1 MNTVEGA
8 AGFILHP
15 GTVDA
20 PQKGAFFI
28 FLDLDRKFV
37 IFIRSEWIT
46 CYDSSWFMK
55 ALIVCVVLLTALFR
69 PVWAQIGRIREL
81 QHSLPSVR
89 DSSNYVDIVNRISL
103 LFYEQNADSTLY
115 YALQARQIAF
125 RNDYEQGLAD
135 ATNNL
140 GVVFDIKGNIQL
152 ALRYYNDAY
161 NQYVTLGDS
170 SNIVQTLMNIGSVYN
185 ISGRHDKAQANYD
198 RAIVLGDRIEHD
210 SITALVIYNYVLLY
224 PQKFTGTHRNV
235 LIDRA
240 YGIAKKY
247 RDVRL
252 ELAIDQLRAT
262 ELIESGQREQGLIL
276 LEKTLNNA
284 LALELNYLSMDIL
297 LDLGDHYLLKERLPE
312 DRDKAIQ
319 FYNKALDL
327 AEEKN
332 YRMYA
337 RDVCKKLYDYYQ
349 GRKENANAFIY
360 SQKLLTL
367 FEEQAEID
375 RVSGIDYIEYAV
387 KDQQLISEQLKSKY
401 NAQLLAL
408 AVAVCILTLLS
419 IVILWRNWK
428 LSKKTNRVL
437 TMQFRQLESTSD
449 ALEKSNQ
456 NYARLIKIVAHDLR
470 NPIGGIYALCSLL
483 QEGDTTAEET
493 RQYVELIRESSTSC
507 LHMISDL
514 LQTDF
519 DFKEAE
525 LQKKPVDLSVFL
537 DHAVTLMTFRAA
549 EKKQRLILEE
559 PPHVV
564 VNADPDKLLRVLNN
578 LIVNAI
584 KFSPDGETI
593 RVGMERSDEGVTIS
607 VEDHGLGIP
616 KEAIPNIF
624 DPFTTS
630 KRAGTAGEQAFGL
643 GLYISKQ
650 IVEAH
655 GGKLWFD
662 TEEGNGTTF
671 YIFLPGENVGTSSPA

>member
-1 MNTVEGA
+1 MTRLDTMKGVCICLVLFLFLSWPA
-8 AGFILHP
+8 W
-15 GTVDA
+15 
-20 PQKGAFFI
+20 PQ
-28 FLDLDRKFV
+28 V
-37 IFIRSEWIT
+37 
-46 CYDSSWFMK
+46 
-55 ALIVCVVLLTALFR
+55 
-69 PVWAQIGRIREL
+69 GRIREL
-81 QHSLPSVR
+81 QQSLSSIR
-89 DSSNYVDIVNRISL
+89 DSSNYVDVVNRISL

-115 YALQARQIAF
+115 YALQARQIAS
-125 RNDYEQGLAD
+125 RNDYQKGLAD
-135 ATNNL
+135 ATNDL

-170 SNIVQTLMNIGSVYN
+170 SNIVQTLMNIGSVYH
-185 ISGRHDKAQANYD
+185 ISGRHNKAQANYD
-198 RAIVLGDRIEHD
+198 RAIALGDRIEHD
-210 SITALVIYNYVLLY
+210 SITALVIYNYMLLY
-224 PQKFTGTHRNV
+224 PQKFAGNRRNA

-247 RDVRL
+247 RDIRL

-262 ELIESGQREQGLIL
+262 TLIESGQGGQGVAL
-276 LEKTLNNA
+276 LEMTLNSA
-284 LALELNYLSMDIL
+284 LSLELNYLSMDIL
-297 LDLGDHYLLKERLPE
+297 LDLGNYYLPA

-319 FYNKALDL
+319 FYRKALDL
-327 AEEKN
+327 AEQKN

-337 RDVCKKLYDYYQ
+337 RDVCKKLYDYYL
-349 GRKENANAFIY
+349 GRKDNANAFIY
-360 SQKLLTL
+360 SQKLLNL
-367 FEEQAEID
+367 YEEQADID

-408 AVAVCILTLLS
+408 AVAVCVLTLLS
-419 IVILWRNWK
+419 IAILWRNWK

-437 TMQFRQLESTSD
+437 TMQFRQLESTTD
-449 ALEKSNQ
+449 ALEQSNQ

-470 NPIGGIYALCSLL
+470 NPIGGINALCSLL
-483 QEGDTTAEET
+483 QEGDTTADEA

-537 DHAVTLMTFRAA
+537 GHAVTLLTFRAA
-549 EKKQRLILEE
+549 EKNQRLILEE
-559 PPHVV
+559 PSHIV

-593 RVGMERSDEGVTIS
+593 RVKVGQSNSGVTIS

-616 KEAIPNIF
+616 KAAIANIF

-630 KRAGTAGEQAFGL
+630 KRQGTAGEQAFGL
-643 GLYISKQ
+643 GLYISKK

-655 GGKLWFD
+655 GGRLWFE
-662 TEEGNGTTF
+662 TEEGSGTTF
-671 YIFLPGENVGTSSPA
+671 HILLPGENAGTFSPA

>member
-1 MNTVEGA
+1 MTQLGS
-8 AGFILHP
+8 L
-15 GTVDA
+15 
-20 PQKGAFFI
+20 KG
-28 FLDLDRKFV
+28 
-37 IFIRSEWIT
+37 IFI
-46 CYDSSWFMK
+46 CLM
-55 ALIVCVVLLTALFR
+55 LFLCLSR
-69 PVWAQIGRIREL
+69 PVGAQVGRIHKL
-81 QHSLPSVR
+81 QQSLSSIR
-89 DSSNYVDIVNRISL
+89 DSSDYVDVVNRISL

-115 YALQARQIAF
+115 YALKAREIAF
-125 RNDYEQGLAD
+125 RNDYAQGLAD

-170 SNIVQTLMNIGSVYN
+170 SNVVQTLMNIGSVYN
-185 ISGRHDKAQANYD
+185 FSGRHDKAQANYD
-198 RAIVLGDRIEHD
+198 RAIALGDRIAHD

-224 PQKFTGTHRNV
+224 PQKFTAKRRNT

-247 RDVRL
+247 RDIRL

-262 ELIESGQREQGLIL
+262 ALIESGQRERGLTL
-276 LEKTLNNA
+276 LEKTLNST

-297 LDLGDHYLLKERLPE
+297 LDLGDYYLPK
-312 DRDKAIQ
+312 DRDRAIQ

-327 AEEKN
+327 AEQKN

-337 RDVCKKLYDYYQ
+337 RDVCKKLYDYYE

-360 SQKLLTL
+360 SQKLLKL
-367 FEEQAEID
+367 FEEQEDIN

-408 AVAVCILTLLS
+408 AVAVCVLTLLS

-428 LSKKTNRVL
+428 LSKKTNSVL
-437 TMQFRQLESTSD
+437 TMQFRQLESTTD

-470 NPIGGIYALCSLL
+470 NPIGGINALCSLL
-483 QEGDTTAEET
+483 QEEDTTAEEA

-525 LQKKPVDLSVFL
+525 LQKKPVELSVFL
-537 DHAVTLMTFRAA
+537 GHAVTLLTFRAA
-549 EKKQRLILEE
+549 EKNQRLILEG
-559 PPHVV
+559 PSHMI

-584 KFSPDGETI
+584 KFSPDGEMI
-593 RVGMERSDEGVTIS
+593 RIKMEQSDTGVTIS
-607 VEDHGLGIP
+607 VMDHGLGIP
-616 KEAIPNIF
+616 KSAIPNLF

-630 KRAGTAGEQAFGL
+630 KRPGTAGEQAFGL

-655 GGKLWFD
+655 GGTLWFE
-662 TEEGNGTTF
+662 TEEGSGTTF
-671 YIFLPGENVGTSSPA
+671 FVFLPGENVDTLSPA

>member
-1 MNTVEGA
+1 
-8 AGFILHP
+8 
-15 GTVDA
+15 
-20 PQKGAFFI
+20 
-28 FLDLDRKFV
+28 
-37 IFIRSEWIT
+37 
-46 CYDSSWFMK
+46 MK
-55 ALIVCVVLLTALFR
+55 ALIVCLVLLTVLLR
-69 PVWAQIGRIREL
+69 PVWAQIDRIREL
-81 QHSLPSVR
+81 QHNLPSIR
-89 DSSNYVDIVNRISL
+89 DSSNYVDVVNRISL

-125 RNDYEQGLAD
+125 RNDYQQGQAD

-170 SNIVQTLMNIGSVYN
+170 SNIVQTLMNIGSVYH
-185 ISGRHDKAQANYD
+185 ISGHHDKAQANYD
-198 RAIVLGDRIEHD
+198 RAIALGDRIEHD

-224 PQKFTGTHRNV
+224 PEKFTGTRRNV

-247 RDVRL
+247 RDARL

-262 ELIESGQREQGLIL
+262 ELIESGQREQGLVL

-297 LDLGDHYLLKERLPE
+297 LELGDYYLPGGN
-312 DRDKAIQ
+312 RDKAIQ
-319 FYNKALDL
+319 FYHKALDL
-327 AEEKN
+327 AEQKN

-337 RDVCKKLYDYYQ
+337 RDACKKLYDYYE

-360 SQKLLTL
+360 SQKLLKL

-483 QEGDTTAEET
+483 QEGDTTAEEA

-525 LQKKPVDLSVFL
+525 LQKKPVDLSLFL

-549 EKKQRLILEE
+549 EKNQRLILEE
-559 PPHVV
+559 PSHVV
-564 VNADPDKLLRVLNN
+564 VTADPDKLLRVLNN

-593 RVGMERSDEGVTIS
+593 RVGMERSEEGVTIS

-662 TEEGNGTTF
+662 TDEGNGTTF
-671 YIFLPGENVGTSSPA
+671 YFFLPGENVGTPSPA

>member
-1 MNTVEGA
+1 MV
-8 AGFILHP
+8 FPVPFH
-15 GTVDA
+15 
-20 PQKGAFFI
+20 
-28 FLDLDRKFV
+28 
-37 IFIRSEWIT
+37 S
-46 CYDSSWFMK
+46 
-55 ALIVCVVLLTALFR
+55 
-69 PVWAQIGRIREL
+69 VWAQVGRIREL
-81 QHSLPSVR
+81 QQSLSSIR
-89 DSSNYVDIVNRISL
+89 DSSSYVDVVNRISL
-103 LFYEQNADSTLY
+103 LFYEQNADSTLF

-125 RNDYEQGLAD
+125 RNDYEKGLAD

-170 SNIVQTLMNIGSVYN
+170 SNVVQTLMNIGSVYN
-185 ISGRHDKAQANYD
+185 VSGRHDKAQVNYD
-198 RAIVLGDRIEHD
+198 RAMALGDRIEHD

-224 PQKFTGTHRNV
+224 PQKFTAKRRNA

-247 RDVRL
+247 RDIRL

-262 ELIESGQREQGLIL
+262 ALIESGQREQGLTL
-276 LEKTLNNA
+276 LEKTLNST

-297 LDLGDHYLLKERLPE
+297 LDLGDYYLSE
-312 DRDKAIQ
+312 DRDRAIQ
-319 FYNKALDL
+319 FYHKALDL
-327 AEEKN
+327 AEQKN

-337 RDVCKKLYDYYQ
+337 RDVCKKLYDYYED
-349 GRKENANAFIY
+349 RKENANAFIY
-360 SQKLLTL
+360 SQKLLKL
-367 FEEQAEID
+367 FEEQEDID

-408 AVAVCILTLLS
+408 AVAVCVLTLLS

-428 LSKKTNRVL
+428 LSKKTNSVL
-437 TMQFRQLESTSD
+437 TMQFRQLESTTE

-483 QEGDTTAEET
+483 QEGDTTAEEA
-493 RQYVELIRESSTSC
+493 RQYIELIRESSTSC

-519 DFKEAE
+519 DVKEAE
-525 LQKKPVDLSVFL
+525 LQKKPVELSVFL
-537 DHAVTLMTFRAA
+537 DHAVTLLTLRAA
-549 EKKQRLILEE
+549 EKNQRLVLED
-559 PPHVV
+559 PPHTV

-593 RVGMERSDEGVTIS
+593 RVNMKQSDKGVTIS

-630 KRAGTAGEQAFGL
+630 KRPGTAGEQAFGL
-643 GLYISKQ
+643 GLYISKK

-662 TEEGNGTTF
+662 TEEGSGTTF
-671 YIFLPGENVGTSSPA
+671 YIFLPGEN

>member
-1 MNTVEGA
+1 MRLGY
-8 AGFILHP
+8 IRCISICL
-15 GTVDA
+15 
-20 PQKGAFFI
+20 
-28 FLDLDRKFV
+28 V
-37 IFIRSEWIT
+37 ICLGSYHR
-46 CYDSSWFMK
+46 
-55 ALIVCVVLLTALFR
+55 VLGQ
-69 PVWAQIGRIREL
+69 VNKIREL
-81 QHSLPSVR
+81 QQSLPTIR
-89 DSSNYVDIVNRISL
+89 DSSNYVDMVNRISL
-103 LFYEQNADSTLY
+103 LFYEQNADSTLF
-115 YALQARQIAF
+115 YAQQARQIAY
-125 RNDYEQGLAD
+125 RNHYEQGLAD

-185 ISGRHDKAQANYD
+185 VSGHNDKAQANYD
-198 RAIVLGDRIEHD
+198 RAMALGDRIEHD
-210 SITALVIYNYVLLY
+210 SITALVIYNYMLLY
-224 PQKFTGTHRNV
+224 PEKFSGERRTA

-262 ELIESGQREQGLIL
+262 ELIMTGRREDGVTL
-276 LEKTLNNA
+276 LEATLEKA
-284 LALELNYLSMDIL
+284 LALELNYLSMDLL
-297 LDLGDHYLLKERLPE
+297 LDLGDYYLPE
-312 DRDKAIQ
+312 DHEKAIR
-319 FYNKALDL
+319 FYNKALEL
-327 AEEKN
+327 AEQKN

-337 RDVCKKLYDYYQ
+337 RDVCRKLYDHYES
-349 GRKENANAFIY
+349 RRDNANAFVY
-360 SQKLLTL
+360 SRKLLKL

-387 KDQQLISEQLKSKY
+387 KDQQLIS
-401 NAQLLAL
+401 AQVQSRYHGQMLTL
-408 AVAVCILTLLS
+408 AVAVCVLTLLS
-419 IVILWRNWK
+419 IVVLWRNWK

-437 TMQFRQLESTSD
+437 TMQFRQLESTTD
-449 ALEKSNQ
+449 ALERSNQ

-470 NPIGGIYALCSLL
+470 NPIGGINALCSLL
-483 QEGDTTAEET
+483 QDEDTTAEEA
-493 RQYVELIRESSTSC
+493 RQYVELIRESSTTC

-519 DFKEAE
+519 DFKETE
-525 LQKKPVDLSVFL
+525 LHKTAVDLPTFL
-537 DHAVTLMTFRAA
+537 DHAVTLLTFRAA
-549 EKKQRLILEE
+549 EKRQRLVLDASTGG
-559 PPHVV
+559 V

-584 KFSPDGETI
+584 KFSPEGETI
-593 RVGMERSDEGVTIS
+593 RVGMEPSEKGITIS

-616 KEAIPNIF
+616 KDAIPKLF

-630 KRAGTAGEQAFGL
+630 KRPGTAGEQAFGL

-655 GGKLWFD
+655 GGKLWLK
-662 TEEGNGTTF
+662 TEEGSGTTF
-671 YIFLPGENVGTSSPA
+671 YIFLPGEHVDSLSPV

>member
-1 MNTVEGA
+1 MKDV
-8 AGFILHP
+8 
-15 GTVDA
+15 
-20 PQKGAFFI
+20 
-28 FLDLDRKFV
+28 FLCL
-37 IFIRSEWIT
+37 
-46 CYDSSWFMK
+46 
-55 ALIVCVVLLTALFR
+55 VLFLCLFR
-69 PVWAQIGRIREL
+69 PVWGQVGRIREL
-81 QHSLPSVR
+81 KQSLPSIR
-89 DSSNYVDIVNRISL
+89 DSSNYVDVVNRISL

-115 YALQARQIAF
+115 YAQQARQIAF

-185 ISGRHDKAQANYD
+185 TSGRHDKAQANYD
-198 RAIVLGDRIEHD
+198 RAIALGDRTKHD

-224 PQKFTGTHRNV
+224 PQKFTGSRRAA
-235 LIDRA
+235 LIGRA

-262 ELIESGQREQGLIL
+262 ELIESGQREKGIALM
-276 LEKTLNNA
+276 ERTLDST
-284 LALELNYLSMDIL
+284 LVLELNYLSMDLL
-297 LDLGDHYLLKERLPE
+297 LDLGDYYLPE
-312 DRDKAIQ
+312 DRSKAIQ

-327 AEEKN
+327 AEQKN

-337 RDVCKKLYDYYQ
+337 RAVCKKLYDYYVA
-349 GRKENANAFIY
+349 GKDDANAFIY
-360 SQKLLTL
+360 SQKLLKL
-367 FEEQAEID
+367 FEEQADID

-401 NAQLLAL
+401 NAQLLVLAL
-408 AVAVCILTLLS
+408 AVCALTLLS
-419 IVILWRNWK
+419 IVVLWRNGQ

-437 TMQFRQLESTSD
+437 TMQFRQLELTTD

-470 NPIGGIYALCSLL
+470 NPIGGINALCSLL
-483 QEGDTTAEET
+483 QEEDTTAEET
-493 RQYVELIRESSTSC
+493 RQYVELIRDSSKSC

-514 LQTDF
+514 LKTDF

-525 LQKKPVDLSVFL
+525 LQKRAVDLPVFL
-537 DHAVTLMTFRAA
+537 DHAVALLTFRAA
-549 EKKQRLILEE
+549 EKNQRLVLED
-559 PPHVV
+559 PSHMV

-584 KFSPDGETI
+584 KFSPEGETI
-593 RVGMERSDEGVTIS
+593 RVNVKQSDSGVTIS

-616 KEAIPNIF
+616 KEAIPKLF

-630 KRAGTAGEQAFGL
+630 KRPGTAGEQAFGL

-655 GGKLWFD
+655 GGKLWFE
-662 TEEGNGTTF
+662 TEEGSGTTF
-671 YIFLPGENVGTSSPA
+671 YIFLPGENVGTFSPA

>member
-1 MNTVEGA
+1 LNTVLWAVGA
-8 AGFILHP
+8 PLKGRIFFGFAMKVCNIYSKCFGPNMKRP
-15 GTVDA
+15 GTMKDV
-20 PQKGAFFI
+20 
-28 FLDLDRKFV
+28 FLCL
-37 IFIRSEWIT
+37 
-46 CYDSSWFMK
+46 
-55 ALIVCVVLLTALFR
+55 VLFLCLSR
-69 PVWAQIGRIREL
+69 PVCGQVGRIREL
-81 QHSLPSVR
+81 KQSLSSIR
-89 DSSNYVDIVNRISL
+89 DSSNYVDVVNRISL

-115 YALQARQIAF
+115 YALQAREIAF

-198 RAIVLGDRIEHD
+198 RAIALGDRIEHD

-224 PQKFTGTHRNV
+224 PQKFTGSRRSA
-235 LIDRA
+235 LIGRA

-262 ELIESGQREQGLIL
+262 ELIESGQREKGLAL
-276 LEKTLNNA
+276 LEKTLDSA
-284 LALELNYLSMDIL
+284 LVLELNYLSMDIL
-297 LDLGDHYLLKERLPE
+297 LDLGDYYLQE
-312 DRDKAIQ
+312 DRQKAVQ

-327 AEEKN
+327 AEQKN

-337 RDVCKKLYDYYQ
+337 RDVCKKLYDYYV
-349 GRKENANAFIY
+349 GRKENADAFIY
-360 SQKLLTL
+360 SQKLLKL
-367 FEEQAEID
+367 FEEQADLD

-401 NAQLLAL
+401 NAQLLVLAL
-408 AVAVCILTLLS
+408 AVCVLTLLS
-419 IVILWRNWK
+419 IVILWRNGK

-437 TMQFRQLESTSD
+437 TMQFRQLESTTD

-470 NPIGGIYALCSLL
+470 NPIGGIHALCSLL
-483 QEGDTTAEET
+483 QEEDTTAEEA
-493 RQYVELIRESSTSC
+493 RQYIELIRDSSKSC

-525 LQKKPVDLSVFL
+525 LQKKSVDLAVFL
-537 DHAVTLMTFRAA
+537 DHAVTLLTFRAA
-549 EKKQRLILEE
+549 EKSQRLVLED
-559 PPHVV
+559 PSHRV
-564 VNADPDKLLRVLNN
+564 VNADSDKLLRVLNN

-593 RVGMERSDEGVTIS
+593 RVKTEQSDSGVTIS

-616 KEAIPNIF
+616 KEAIPRLF
-624 DPFTTS
+624 DPFTSS
-630 KRAGTAGEQAFGL
+630 KRPGTAGEQAFGL

-655 GGKLWFD
+655 GGKLWFE
-662 TEEGNGTTF
+662 TEEGRGTTF
-671 YIFLPGENVGTSSPA
+671 YVFLPGENAGTFSPA

>member
-1 MNTVEGA
+1 MTR
-8 AGFILHP
+8 L
-15 GTVDA
+15 GTMKAVL
-20 PQKGAFFI
+20 I
-28 FLDLDRKFV
+28 FLVLSLCPS
-37 IFIRSEWIT
+37 RS
-46 CYDSSWFMK
+46 
-55 ALIVCVVLLTALFR
+55 
-69 PVWAQIGRIREL
+69 VWAQVGKIREL
-81 QHSLPSVR
+81 QKSLPSIR
-89 DSSNYVDIVNRISL
+89 DSSNYVDVVNRISL

-185 ISGRHDKAQANYD
+185 ISGRHDKAQASYD
-198 RAIVLGDRIEHD
+198 RAIALGDRIEHD

-224 PQKFTGTHRNV
+224 PQKFTGSRRNA

-262 ELIESGQREQGLIL
+262 ALIESGQREQGLKL

-297 LDLGDHYLLKERLPE
+297 LDLGDYYLPE
-312 DRDKAIQ
+312 ERDKAIQ
-319 FYNKALDL
+319 FYNKALYL
-327 AEEKN
+327 AEQKN

-337 RDVCKKLYDYYQ
+337 RDVCKKLYDYYE

-360 SQKLLTL
+360 SQKLLKL
-367 FEEQAEID
+367 FEEQADID

-408 AVAVCILTLLS
+408 AVAVCVLTLLS

-437 TMQFRQLESTSD
+437 TMQFRQLESTTE

-483 QEGDTTAEET
+483 QEGDTTAEEA

-519 DFKEAE
+519 DFKETE

-537 DHAVTLMTFRAA
+537 DQAVTLLTFRAA
-549 EKKQRLILEE
+549 EKNQRLILED
-559 PPHVV
+559 PSHMV
-564 VNADPDKLLRVLNN
+564 VNVDPDKLLRVFNN

-584 KFSPDGETI
+584 KFSPDGEAI
-593 RVGMERSDEGVTIS
+593 RVNMEQSGNGVTIS

-616 KEAIPNIF
+616 KESIPNLF

-630 KRAGTAGEQAFGL
+630 KRPGTAGEQAFGL
-643 GLYISKQ
+643 GLYISKK

-655 GGKLWFD
+655 GGKLWFE
-662 TEEGNGTTF
+662 TEEGSGTTF
-671 YIFLPGENVGTSSPA
+671 HIFLPGENVGTFSPA

>member
-1 MNTVEGA
+1 MRAV
-8 AGFILHP
+8 FICL
-15 GTVDA
+15 
-20 PQKGAFFI
+20 
-28 FLDLDRKFV
+28 
-37 IFIRSEWIT
+37 
-46 CYDSSWFMK
+46 
-55 ALIVCVVLLTALFR
+55 VVLLGVFHSGWGQ
-69 PVWAQIGRIREL
+69 VGKIREL
-81 QHSLPSVR
+81 QQSLPAIR
-89 DSSNYVDIVNRISL
+89 DSSNYVDVVNRISL

-115 YALQARQIAF
+115 YALLARQIAY
-125 RNDYEQGLAD
+125 RNDYDKGLAD

-161 NQYVTLGDS
+161 NQYVTLHDS

-185 ISGRHDKAQANYD
+185 ISGRDDKAQANYD
-198 RAIVLGDRIEHD
+198 RAIALGDRIEHD
-210 SITALVIYNYVLLY
+210 SITALVIYNYMLLY
-224 PQKFTGTHRNV
+224 PQKFSSRRRTA

-240 YGIAKKY
+240 YRIAEKY

-262 ELIESGQREQGLIL
+262 ELIETGQREKGLAF
-276 LEKTLNNA
+276 LEKTLNKA
-284 LALELNYLSMDIL
+284 LALELNYLSMDL
-297 LDLGDHYLLKERLPE
+297 LIDLGDHYLAE
-312 DRDKAIQ
+312 DRGRAIQ

-327 AEEKN
+327 AEQKN

-337 RDVCKKLYDYYQ
+337 RDVCKKLYDYYV

-360 SQKLLTL
+360 SQKLLKL
-367 FEEQAEID
+367 FEEQADID

-401 NAQLLAL
+401 NAQMLTLAI
-408 AVAVCILTLLS
+408 AVCVLTLLS
-419 IVILWRNWK
+419 IIVLWRNWK

-437 TMQFRQLESTSD
+437 TMQFRQLESTTD
-449 ALEKSNQ
+449 ALERSNQ

-470 NPIGGIYALCSLL
+470 NPIGGINALCSLL
-483 QEGDTTAEET
+483 QEDDTTAEET
-493 RQYVELIRESSTSC
+493 RQYVELIRESSTTC

-519 DFKEAE
+519 DFKETE
-525 LQKKPVDLSVFL
+525 LNRKPVDLPVFL
-537 DHAVTLMTFRAA
+537 GHAVTLLTFRAA
-549 EKKQRLILEE
+549 EKNQRLIFEDA
-559 PPHVV
+559 PQAVM
-564 VNADPDKLLRVLNN
+564 NADPDKLLRVLNN

-584 KFSPDGETI
+584 KFSPEGETI
-593 RVGMERSDEGVTIS
+593 RVNMERSEKGVTIS

-616 KEAIPNIF
+616 KEAIPNLF

-630 KRAGTAGEQAFGL
+630 KRPGTAGEQAFGL

-655 GGKLWFD
+655 GGKLWFK
-662 TEEGNGTTF
+662 TEEGSGTTF
-671 YIFLPGENVGTSSPA
+671 YIFLPGENVDTLSPA

>member
-1 MNTVEGA
+1 M
-8 AGFILHP
+8 
-15 GTVDA
+15 
-20 PQKGAFFI
+20 KGVLI
-28 FLDLDRKFV
+28 CLVLFLCL
-37 IFIRSEWIT
+37 
-46 CYDSSWFMK
+46 
-55 ALIVCVVLLTALFR
+55 AR
-69 PVWAQIGRIREL
+69 PVSAQVGRIREL
-81 QHSLPSVR
+81 QQSLSSIR
-89 DSSNYVDIVNRISL
+89 DSSNYVDVVNRISL

-115 YALQARQIAF
+115 YALKAREIAF
-125 RNDYEQGLAD
+125 RNDYDQGQAD

-198 RAIVLGDRIEHD
+198 LAIALGDRIEHD

-224 PQKFTGTHRNV
+224 PQKFARSRRTV

-262 ELIESGQREQGLIL
+262 ELIESGQRGSGLAL
-276 LEKTLNNA
+276 LEKTLDNA

-297 LDLGDHYLLKERLPE
+297 LDLGDYYLSEDRLPKDRLPEDRLPE
-312 DRDKAIQ
+312 DRDKAIR

-327 AEEKN
+327 AEQKN

-337 RDVCKKLYDYYQ
+337 RDVCKKLYDYYE
-349 GRKENANAFIY
+349 GRKDNDNAFIY
-360 SQKLLTL
+360 SQKLLRL
-367 FEEQAEID
+367 FEEQTDID

-401 NAQLLAL
+401 NAQMLAL
-408 AVAVCILTLLS
+408 AVAVCVLTLLS

-428 LSKKTNRVL
+428 LSKKTNQVL
-437 TMQFRQLESTSD
+437 TMQFRQLESTTD

-470 NPIGGIYALCSLL
+470 NPIGGIFALCSLL
-483 QEGDTTAEET
+483 QEEDTTAEEA

-525 LQKKPVDLSVFL
+525 LQKKPVDLPVFL
-537 DHAVTLMTFRAA
+537 DHAVTLLTFRAA
-549 EKKQRLILEE
+549 EKNQRLLLQE
-559 PPHVV
+559 PSHMV

-593 RVGMERSDEGVTIS
+593 RVNMKQSGNGVTIS

-616 KEAIPNIF
+616 KEAIPNLF

-630 KRAGTAGEQAFGL
+630 KRPGTAGEQAFGL
-643 GLYISKQ
+643 GLYISKR

-655 GGKLWFD
+655 GGKLWLE
-662 TEEGNGTTF
+662 TEEGSGTTF
-671 YIFLPGENVGTSSPA
+671 YIFLPGENVDTLSPA

>member
-1 MNTVEGA
+1 MTITGYIRGV
-8 AGFILHP
+8 FICSMVFL
-15 GTVDA
+15 
-20 PQKGAFFI
+20 GAF
-28 FLDLDRKFV
+28 
-37 IFIRSEWIT
+37 
-46 CYDSSWFMK
+46 DS
-55 ALIVCVVLLTALFR
+55 A
-69 PVWAQIGRIREL
+69 WAQVSKIREL
-81 QHSLPSVR
+81 QRSLPAIR
-89 DSSNYVDIVNRISL
+89 DSSNYVDVINRISL

-115 YALQARQIAF
+115 YALMARQIAY
-125 RNDYEQGLAD
+125 RNDYEKGRAD

-185 ISGRHDKAQANYD
+185 VSGRDDKAQANYD
-198 RAIVLGDRIEHD
+198 RAMALGDRIEHD
-210 SITALVIYNYVLLY
+210 SITALVIYNYILLY
-224 PQKFTGTHRNV
+224 PRKFGNIRRTA

-240 YGIAKKY
+240 YRIAEKY

-262 ELIESGQREQGLIL
+262 EFIETGQREKGLAF
-276 LEKTLNNA
+276 LEETLNKA
-284 LALELNYLSMDIL
+284 LALELNYLSMDLL
-297 LDLGDHYLLKERLPE
+297 LDLGDHYLAE
-312 DRDKAIQ
+312 DRARAIQ
-319 FYNKALDL
+319 FYNKALGL
-327 AEEKN
+327 AEQKN

-337 RDVCKKLYDYYQ
+337 RDVCRKLYDYYES
-349 GRKENANAFIY
+349 RKENAEAFIY
-360 SQKLLTL
+360 SQKLLKL
-367 FEEQAEID
+367 FEEQIDID

-387 KDQQLISEQLKSKY
+387 KDQQLNSAQMKSKY
-401 NAQLLAL
+401 NAQMLAL
-408 AVAVCILTLLS
+408 AVAVCVLTLLS
-419 IVILWRNWK
+419 VVILWRNWK

-437 TMQFRQLESTSD
+437 TMQFRQLETTTD

-470 NPIGGIYALCSLL
+470 NPIGGINALCSLL
-483 QEGDTTAEET
+483 QEEDTTPDET
-493 RQYVELIRESSTSC
+493 RQYVELIRESSKTC

-519 DFKEAE
+519 DFKETE
-525 LQKKPVDLSVFL
+525 LNKKAVDLPVFL
-537 DHAVTLMTFRAA
+537 DHAVTLLTFRAA
-549 EKKQRLILEE
+549 EKNQRLILDD
-559 PPHVV
+559 PSHVV
-564 VNADPDKLLRVLNN
+564 VSADPDKLLRVLNN

-593 RVGMERSDEGVTIS
+593 RVNMASSAKGVTIS

-616 KEAIPNIF
+616 EEAIPNLF

-630 KRAGTAGEQAFGL
+630 KRPGTAGEQAFGL
-643 GLYISKQ
+643 GLFISKQ

-655 GGKLWFD
+655 GGKLWFH

-671 YIFLPGENVGTSSPA
+671 YIFLPGESVRTFSPA